1 MRTCLF
7 TFGLSLAATVM
18 CVGSSFAQVNGGPPG
33 VYRAFDPAIAGPA
46 GQPWGVATQY
56 VAPQYVAPQ
65 CAVPQYAGPPYA
77 VPQYAAPQYGAP
89 MYGGPQ
95 YAGPEYAGQQYD
107 PAPSC
112 GGLDS
117 NGGCRPRWTFRADG
131 VLIQRSTTRNQPLFR
146 GNFGATAPE
155 LLNSKTGLNFPV
167 EASPQVSAIRH
178 GPNGWDIEVGYLQI
192 DGWDANAFLPG
203 ISFMVTD
210 VNGANFKVVDAS
222 ARYISALYLGEI
234 NVRREWLDGLT
245 LLAGFRMGELDERYQ
260 TVGTGGFFPVPVIL
274 TSTTVNHL
282 YGFQL
287 GADLKVFENGPLRV
301 NGLCKAGAY
310 QNFINRSSS
319 QVDTGFGALPY
330 EPISAAHTQT
340 TFMGE
345 VGIVVSYQFT
355 KRLAARFVY
364 QAAWLEGVALAPEQ
378 IPNNIDF
385 DAGTGTGTVDG
396 AGGLFYQGGGVG
408 FELKF

>member
-33 VYRAFDPAIAGPA
+33 VYRAFNPAAGGPA
-46 GQPWGVATQY
+46 GQPRVLA
-56 VAPQYVAPQ
+56 
-65 CAVPQYAGPPYA
+65 
-77 VPQYAAPQYGAP
+77 PQYAAPQYAAP
-89 MYGGPQ
+89 QYGGPQ
-95 YAGPEYAGQQYD
+95 YAGPECDGQQYGA
-107 PAPSC
+107 APSC
-112 GGLDS
+112 GGLDP
-117 NGGCRPRWTFRADG
+117 NGGCRPGWTFRADG
-131 VLIQRSTTRNQPLFR
+131 VLIQRSTTRSQTLFR
-146 GNFGATAPE
+146 SGFGATAPE

-192 DGWDANAFLPG
+192 DGWDANAFPPG
-203 ISFMVTD
+203 LSFMVTD
-210 VNGANFKVVDAS
+210 DGPANFGVIDAS
-222 ARYISALYLGEI
+222 ARYISALYMGEI

-260 TVGTGGFFPVPVIL
+260 AVGTGQRSGSVTF
-274 TSTTVNHL
+274 TSSTVNHL

-319 QVDTGFGALPY
+319 QVDTGSGALPY

>member
-18 CVGSSFAQVNGGPPG
+18 CVGSLFAQVNGGPPG
-33 VYRAFDPAIAGPA
+33 VYRAFNPAAGGPA
-46 GQPWGVATQY
+46 GQPRVLA
-56 VAPQYVAPQ
+56 
-65 CAVPQYAGPPYA
+65 
-77 VPQYAAPQYGAP
+77 PQYAAPQYAAP
-89 MYGGPQ
+89 QYAAPQYAAPQYAAPQYGGPQ
-95 YAGPEYAGQQYD
+95 YAGPECDGQQYGA
-107 PAPSC
+107 APSC
-112 GGLDS
+112 GGLDP
-117 NGGCRPRWTFRADG
+117 NGGCRPGWTFRADG
-131 VLIQRSTTRNQPLFR
+131 VLIQRSTTRSQTLFR
-146 GNFGATAPE
+146 SGFGATAPE

-167 EASPQVSAIRH
+167 EASPQLSAIRH

-203 ISFMVTD
+203 LSFMVTD
-210 VNGANFKVVDAS
+210 DGPANFGVIDAS
-222 ARYISALYLGEI
+222 ARYISALYMGEI

-260 TVGTGGFFPVPVIL
+260 TVAAGGFFPVPVIF

-287 GADLKVFENGPLRV
+287 GADLKMFDNGPLRV

-310 QNFINRSSS
+310 QNFINRSS
-319 QVDTGFGALPY
+319 QEVDTGFSDQTV
-330 EPISAAHTQT
+330 SATCDRTA
-340 TFMGE
+340 FMGE
-345 VGIVVSYQFT
+345 AGIVVSYQFT
-355 KRLAARFVY
+355 KHLSARFVY

-385 DAGTGTGTVDG
+385 AAGTGTVDG
-396 AGGLFYQGGGVG
+396 AGGLFYHGGGAG
-408 FELKF
+408 LELKF